1 VPKGL
6 CCTIVAFAVMLALAA
21 CSGDSGPQGPAGPAL
36 SGAWTGFVSLHD
48 EYGGPLASDSGVTV
62 TASPGASSSVTTTDG
77 SYTLANLKTGVYTV
91 TFAGPGMGTFIR
103 DAGQF
108 VGGGNVVIAT
118 LNFSQQSTGVITNLA
133 LTFNPAQDTLYAT
146 GTINAPAV
154 TGYPRYVRLFYSG
167 AASVGPGVANYTV
180 TGPVAGT
187 AYRVNRTNFSIAV
200 TGADLAGLQHAFT
213 SGSMVNAVAFGD
225 SFYNNSYTDTTSGKV
240 VYPNVGP
247 TASNVVQFVMP

>member
-1 VPKGL
+1 MLKHL
-6 CCTIVAFAVMLALAA
+6 CCALAA
-21 CSGDSGPQGPAGPAL
+21 CAVAGCGSDGPQGPAGPAL
-36 SGAWTGFVSLHD
+36 TGAWTGFVSMHD
-48 EYGGPLASDSGVTV
+48 EYGGPLASDSGITATV
-62 TASPGASSSVTTTDG
+62 SPGGSSSVTKTDG

-108 VGGGNVVIAT
+108 VGGGNVVLAT

-133 LTFNPAQDTLYAT
+133 LAFNAGQDTLFAT

-167 AASVGPGVANYTV
+167 AASVGPAVANYTV

-187 AYRVNRTNFSIAV
+187 AYRVTHTNFSIAV
-200 TGADLAGLQHAFT
+200 TGADLSGLQHAFA
-213 SGSMVNAVAFGD
+213 SGSTVNAIAYGD
-225 SFYNNSYTDTTSGKV
+225 SFYNNSYTDTTTGKT
-240 VYPNVGP
+240 VYPNVGT